1 MTRSLSVVPGV
12 DGAVVLEALR
22 HSLSGDGPA
31 ILPHAGHPEG
41 LPATVG
47 QRVALVVETSGSTGR
62 PKRVALSA
70 DSVLASAAAS
80 DSALGGPGQWLLALP
95 ATYIAGL
102 NVIVRSLVAETP
114 LVITRPGHFTA
125 ESFIEASRQLTE
137 PRRFTSLVP
146 AQLSRLLESDAAITE
161 LRTFARILVGGQATP
176 ATLVA
181 RCDELGIRVTRTY
194 GSSETS
200 GGCVYDG
207 SPIGTTEMRVVD
219 GEVQLGGPVLAEG
232 YLDDPARTE
241 AAFVVE
247 DGRRWYR
254 TGDAGAITDGVL
266 RISGRLDDVIISGG
280 LKVSLGEVESVVRE
294 QPGYSSAVVVRAASE
309 EWGEVPVIVR
319 ENGAV
324 SDLDSVR
331 SAVVERLGKAARPAG
346 IVVIE
351 RMPLTATGKPDR
363 LALAADI
370 AAGSRPVADR

>member
-41 LPATVG
+41 LPLTVG

-207 SPIGTTEMRVVD
+207 SPIGTTEMRVVN
-219 GEVQLGGPVLAEG
+219 GEVHLGGPVLAEG

-309 EWGEVPVIVR
+309 EWGEVPVVVR
-319 ENGAV
+319 EMGNTD
-324 SDLDSVR
+324 DLDSVR

>member
-1 MTRSLSVVPGV
+1 MTRPLSVIPGD

-31 ILPHAGHPEG
+31 ILPHGGSPTG
-41 LPATVG
+41 VPAKVG
-47 QRVALVVETSGSTGR
+47 QRVALVVETSGSTGN

-70 DSVLASAAAS
+70 DAVLASAAAS
-80 DSALGGPGQWLLALP
+80 DSALGGPGQWLLAVP

-114 LVITRPGHFTA
+114 LVIIEPGHFDA
-125 ESFIEASRQLTE
+125 ALFIAASSRMTE

-161 LRTFARILVGGQATP
+161 LRKFERILVGGQATP

-181 RCDELGIRVTRTY
+181 RCGELGIRVTRTY

-207 SPIGTTEMRVVD
+207 VPIGTTEMRIVD
-219 GEVQLGGPVLAEG
+219 GEVQLSGPVLAEG
-232 YLDDPARTE
+232 YLADPARTD
-241 AAFVVE
+241 AAFVV
-247 DGRRWYR
+247 DGGRRWYR
-254 TGDAGAITDGVL
+254 TGDAGIIAEGVL
-266 RISGRLDDVIISGG
+266 SITGRLDDLIISGG

-294 QPGYSSAVVVRAASE
+294 LPGFAAAVVVRAPSE
-309 EWGEVPVIVR
+309 RWGDVPVIVR
-319 ENGAV
+319 EGGDVAG
-324 SDLDSVR
+324 LEPVR
-331 SAVVERLGKAARPAG
+331 AAVVEKLGKAAAPAG
-346 IVVIE
+346 LVIVE

-363 LALAADI
+363 RALEAGI
-370 AAGSRPVADR
+370 ASGSLTVADR